1 MAEEA
6 KTKRYRRSY
15 YPMFIDGEWIDAA
28 EGERYMVYNP
38 ATGEALA
45 EVAKA
50 GRADVDRALKA
61 AREAFEHGKWRH
73 YSVTRKA
80 RVLNRIAELMRERF
94 DELVELEIL
103 NTGKTLFAAQGQIMQ
118 AIEDFEFYA
127 GAIVG
132 YRGHVNNMPNGF
144 FSHTQRE
151 PVGVCAQ
158 IVPWNYPLMMA
169 AWKIAP
175 AIAAGCSVVVKPAT
189 LTPLTALVL
198 AEIAMEAGVPKG
210 VVNVVPGP
218 GKDVGDY
225 LVTHPEVD
233 KIAFTGSTPVG
244 RHIME
249 LASGSLKK
257 VTLELGGKSPS
268 LIFEDADLE
277 AAVAGSVFGIFY
289 NTGQSCEARSRIYVQ
304 RSVYDAFMDRFVEK
318 SRKLKL
324 GNPFDPETHVGAVI
338 SREQMQVVDDYVR
351 SALEDGAKAVLGGGE
366 MRVEGYEGGFWYA
379 PTILIDVHHGM
390 KAVQEEIFGPVV
402 TVMPFDTED
411 EAAVLANDTQYG
423 LAAAVWTKDGGRAK
437 RMADRIRA
445 GIVLV
450 NTPFSAFPGMPFGGT
465 KQSGFGRELG
475 VEALDLYTEVKS
487 VLTYY
492 GAKPLNPFKL

>member
-1 MAEEA
+1 MIDSE
-6 KTKRYRRSY
+6 KVNRYRRSY
-15 YPMFIDGEWIDAA
+15 YPMFIDGEWVDAA
-28 EGERYMVYNP
+28 DGNRYTVYNP
-38 ATGEALA
+38 ATGEPLA
-45 EVAKA
+45 EVARA
-50 GRADVDRALKA
+50 GRADIDRALQA
-61 AREAFEHGKWRH
+61 ARLAFEHGKWRH
-73 YSVTRKA
+73 FSVLRRA
-80 RVLNRIAELMRERF
+80 RVLNRIAEIMRERF

-132 YRGHVNNMPNGF
+132 HRGHVNNMPSGF
-144 FSHTQRE
+144 FNYTQRE

-189 LTPLTALVL
+189 LTPVTALVL
-198 AEIAMEAGVPKG
+198 AEIATEAGVPKG
-210 VVNVVPGP
+210 VVNVVPGS
-218 GKDVGDY
+218 GRDVGDY

-249 LASGSLKK
+249 LASRSLKK

-268 LIFEDADLE
+268 LIFDDADLD
-277 AAVAGSVFGIFY
+277 AAVDGSVFGIFY

-304 RSVYDAFMDRFVEK
+304 RSVYDAFMARFVEK
-318 SRKLKL
+318 AKKLKL

-338 SREQMQVVDDYVR
+338 SREQVDVIDGYVR
-351 SALEDGAKAVLGGGE
+351 SALEDGAQAVLGGGE
-366 MRVEGYEGGFWYA
+366 VRVPGFEGGYWYA
-379 PTILIDVHHGM
+379 PTILVDVHHGM

-411 EAAVLANDTQYG
+411 EAVALANDTMYG
-423 LAAAVWTKDGGRAK
+423 LAAAVWTKDGARAK

-475 VEALDLYTEVKS
+475 IEALDLYTEVKS
-487 VLTYY
+487 VLMYY
-492 GAKPLNPFKL
+492 GTKPLNPFKL